1 MADAKSGSRE
11 GGGGEAPQTRS
22 GDPGATESA
31 PLPTPRS
38 LGPRPS
44 GRPTATR
51 LRGGSATR
59 PPRRGVLPSPT
70 PAQGNGAGRLRAGKA
85 FGQSGL
91 RQRPIPR
98 IPKANRHSNARFPS
112 ACPPVRQRRRWP
124 ASAAAPSAS
133 PCPFQELIDFKPV
146 TSIADSVASAR
157 FPAAER
163 DEKDLRGRT
172 GLVLT
177 LGVGEG
183 ERAAA
188 ARETAPLGTPA
199 HQIRRR
205 CYCRW
210 SRDRRFSRTFPPLT
224 RLR

>member
-11 GGGGEAPQTRS
+11 GGGRGGSADPLRRPGGRRKRS
-22 GDPGATESA
+22 AAHTI
-31 PLPTPRS
+31 RS

-44 GRPTATR
+44 GRTDSGPSPR
-51 LRGGSATR
+51 SFRGPAAS
-59 PPRRGVLPSPT
+59 PRRAPIPHPGSGKWRRAPKGGEGVRTIGPP
-70 PAQGNGAGRLRAGKA
+70 
-85 FGQSGL
+85 

-98 IPKANRHSNARFPS
+98 VPKANRHSSGRFPS
-112 ACPPVRQRRRWP
+112 ACPPVRPRRRWP

-163 DEKDLRGRT
+163 DEKDLRGRART

-188 ARETAPLGTPA
+188 ARETAPLGRPA
-199 HQIRRR
+199 HRSRRR

-210 SRDRRFSRTFPPLT
+210 SRDRRFSRTFPH
-224 RLR
+224 